1 MKLDVERI
9 LVGVSL
15 GADVTPNLAVTDLDR
30 NAFDNAVWLARRV
43 GAEIRL
49 HHSIDWVGFDPVA
62 AVPDLA
68 DAAREQ
74 ASALL
79 ASLANEAR
87 EAGLQATH
95 SVSIG
100 PAWSEI
106 AETADRWP
114 ADLIVIGPRA
124 HSTDLL
130 GKLTYGSTARKLA
143 RRASCGVWVVHPE
156 SGVGFEH
163 PIFLVDLSPVS
174 HEIVELGNWMRSK
187 LEVTT
192 DLLHCVD
199 FPADVALHRLPNA
212 VEAIRS
218 YHQDVLQAADQHIDQ
233 LIGPDREGW
242 NCDVADDWVVR
253 VAPKLAES
261 HGADLIVIAGTSKP
275 GLAGKLLGSTAAKLL
290 GRATTSTLIVKPRG
304 ESGA

>member
-1 MKLDVERI
+1 MNLNVSRI

-30 NAFDNAVWLARRV
+30 NAFENALWLAKKT

-79 ASLANEAR
+79 AELVEEVKA
-87 EAGLQATH
+87 AGLRGTH

-100 PAWSEI
+100 PAWSELV
-106 AETADRWP
+106 ETSERWP
-114 ADLIVIGPRA
+114 ADLVVIGPRA

-130 GKLTYGSTARKLA
+130 GRLTYGSTAQKLA
-143 RRASCGVWVVHPE
+143 RRATCGVWVVHPD
-156 SGVGFEH
+156 SGIGFEH
-163 PIFLVDLSPVS
+163 PIFLVDLTPMSR
-174 HEIVELGNWMRSK
+174 ELVELGNWMREK
-187 LEVTT
+187 LDVTT

-212 VEAIRS
+212 SEAIEN
-218 YHQDVLQAADQHIDQ
+218 YHREVLAAAESHIDD
-233 LIGPDREGW
+233 LLGPDREGW

-261 HGADLIVIAGTSKP
+261 HGADLLVIAGTSKP

-290 GRATTSTLIVKPRG
+290 GRATTSTLVVKPRSA
-304 ESGA
+304 ES